1 VLSIESIILAL
12 MDVQWLPR
20 TWPGEDREEVRSW
33 EEKAAGVKIK
43 RLVGSMR
50 GEGGAKRGMLG

>member
-1 VLSIESIILAL
+1 